1 LQGIFRAALL
11 PGNLMMAR
19 IGCCLTLLLGLFT
32 SEVVAQSPGFL
43 PPYYQEALNYD
54 GTPLVLT
61 SQGDK
66 EGVKRA
72 VFQALRGP
80 VGVVIEQIACERPQ
94 CAALLEQNLKRQNER
109 MGAGGAFRVVSA
121 SEYVAAWNEN
131 SKSILLYFAKLPAAI
146 EVWTRVTEETSPVA
160 EEPYVSDVRR
170 VLNRRR
176 YEDARQ
182 GGNVDTGVWSKEI
195 AQHVRDLRAARKVD
209 EAFAVLTQ
217 LIVWAPA
224 NFEAQIDFAETT
236 KDTAAGRASALVVWD
251 NAEDQ
256 RLRARAAK
264 LLGLTETGF
273 ESLPVLEP
281 GSKGLQVVLIPLP
294 PCDLRLIE
302 EAARQFS
309 SSFDLPAKI
318 ARLPVDWT
326 WQGPERVY
334 RERELRG
341 TIVQKSG
348 APVDFGGWSKNRYAA
363 ELAKA
368 TSKDD
373 PLARYWIA
381 DFLRSFGEKPGQF
394 KVDGYLAQL
403 SALLKPYRTG
413 DRRTMFVGVSG
424 QDIYSGDSNFVF
436 SSTMAADGNPVS
448 MLSYARMQSAMTGE
462 PLESRKRTAQRLA
475 KELVPAA
482 LKQLEIARPADPSD
496 PYSYSDGLQRLDE
509 KSLTLSTSTRE
520 APDKFR
526 AP

>member
-1 LQGIFRAALL
+1 
-11 PGNLMMAR
+11 MMAR
-19 IGCCLTLLLGLFT
+19 IGYCLTLLLGLFA

-61 SQGDK
+61 SQSDK

-72 VFQALRGP
+72 VFEGSGGS
-80 VGVVIEQIACERPQ
+80 VGVAIEQIACERPQ
-94 CAALLEQNLKRQNER
+94 CAALLEQNLKRHNER
-109 MGAGGAFRVVSA
+109 MGAGGTFRVVSA

-146 EVWTRVTEETSPVA
+146 EVWTRVTKEASPIA
-160 EEPYVSDVRR
+160 DEPYVSEVRR

-176 YEDARQ
+176 YDDARQ
-182 GGNVDTGVWSKEI
+182 RGNVDTGVWSKEI
-195 AQHVRDLRAARKVD
+195 AQHVRDLRAAGKVD

-217 LIVWAPA
+217 LIVWAPS
-224 NFEAQIDFAETT
+224 NYEAQIDFAETT
-236 KDTAAGRASALVVWD
+236 KDAAAARASALVVWD

-264 LLGLTETGF
+264 LLGLTETRF

-281 GSKGLQVVLIPLP
+281 GWKGLQVVLVPLP
-294 PCDLRLIE
+294 PCDARLIE

-309 SSFDLPAKI
+309 SNFDLPVKI
-318 ARLPVDWT
+318 ARLPAEWT
-326 WQGPERVY
+326 WQAPERVY

-341 TIVQKSG
+341 TIAQKSG
-348 APVDFGGWSKNRYAA
+348 APVDFGGWSKDRYAA

-368 TSKDD
+368 SAKDD

-381 DFLRSFGEKPGQF
+381 DFLGSFGDKPGQYR
-394 KVDGYLAQL
+394 VDGYLAQL
-403 SALLKPYRTG
+403 GALLKPYRTG

-424 QDIYSGDSNFVF
+424 QDIYSGDANFVF
-436 SSTMAADGNPVS
+436 SSSIVADGKLVS
-448 MLSYARMQSAMTGE
+448 LLSYARMQTAMTGE
-462 PLESRKRTAQRLA
+462 ALESRKRAAQRLA

-496 PYSYSDGLQRLDE
+496 PYSYADGLQRLDE
-509 KSLTLSTSTRE
+509 KSLTLSTSTSE
-520 APDKFR
+520 ALYKFR
-526 AP
+526 VP